1 MFVYVYVDI
10 LAFYKPGTVRDILEG
25 RVWEFDIT
33 QGWALGVLVL
43 MTVPSLMSR
52 CRCCR
57 RRATGARTSS

>member
-10 LAFYKPGTVRDILEG
+10 WRSTGTVRDILEG

-52 CRCCR
+52 CRCCC
-57 RRATGARTSS
+57 RRARTGARTSS